1 MKKIKIFNAV
11 KICIIYSIVLSANS
25 YLAQDIHFS
34 QFDNS
39 PLNLNPANTGSM
51 NEDYRFSLNHKTQWN
66 SISIPYATY
75 SFSYDM
81 AILKG
86 ANKKSHFGVGLLAF
100 TDKAGTSEFKN
111 SLYAISLSS
120 SISLNLNNKLAIGLQ
135 VGSGQKSVKYDQLS
149 WDNQFS
155 NGTFDSNLPSGE
167 SSIGQKKD
175 YIDIS
180 TGILLYGNKNKV
192 KYEYGASYFH
202 VNNPKINFIESN
214 NDNLSA
220 KITAHG
226 ELTIQLPENNTK
238 PKSYLVPK
246 FWYLRQ
252 GGHQEIYIGT
262 LYETIIQGAAIYT
275 TYRNEV
281 KFGIGGYYSVGDA
294 FIIATTFDHSHISL
308 GISYDINT
316 SKLSEVSS
324 FRGGIEVSLIYKSLY
339 KSDKFKLIR
348 SNE

>member
-1 MKKIKIFNAV
+1 MNIFNAV
-11 KICIIYSIVLSANS
+11 KISLICSIALSANS

-39 PLNLNPANTGSM
+39 PLNLNPALTGAM
-51 NEDYRFSLNHKTQWN
+51 DNDYRFAMNHKTQWN

-81 AILKG
+81 VMLKG
-86 ANKKSHFGVGLLAF
+86 ANEKSHFGVGLLAF

-111 SLYAISLSS
+111 SLYAVSLSS
-120 SISLNLNNKLAIGLQ
+120 SISLNSNNKLAIGLQ

-155 NGTFDSNLPSGE
+155 NGTYDSNLPSGE
-167 SSIGQKKD
+167 SAIGQKTD

-180 TGILLYGNKNKV
+180 TGIFLYGNKNKV

-202 VNNPKINFIESN
+202 VNNPKINFIGANKEI
-214 NDNLSA
+214 LSA

-226 ELTIQLPENNTK
+226 KLIIKLPEKTTK
-238 PKSYLVPK
+238 PVSYLVPK

-262 LYETIIQGAAIYT
+262 LYETIIQGAARYT
-275 TYRNEV
+275 TYRNQV
-281 KFGIGGYYSVGDA
+281 KFGVGGYYRVGDS
-294 FIIATTFDHSHISL
+294 FVIVTTFDHSRMSL
-308 GISYDINT
+308 GLSYDVNT

-324 FRGGIEVSLIYKSLY
+324 FRGGIEISLIYKSLY
-339 KSDKFKLIR
+339 KSDRFKLHKKTD
-348 SNE
+348 